1 MKKILEQLRVT
12 DSRNAKLDILRANKT
27 NEDIKRAFHF
37 AYDKTITF
45 GLKKIPVY
53 NSAFTMYTLT
63 QALDMLESE
72 FATRKVTGNK
82 AIETLRVILQN
93 LSPDDAHVIEC
104 VIKSDMDCGVN
115 RGIIDEI
122 WPGLLAEIPQM
133 LAQPQNDKS
142 LAEIKY
148 PAYADLKADGARCFM
163 TNRNGE
169 ISLNSRNVSDYL
181 GLTRLQSLLTHPRLK
196 DYVLDGELIYVKQST
211 GLASM
216 LGEDDEEIDTE
227 AEIAKRQEGNGIVNK
242 SLNGTIS
249 DAEQNDIVYQVWD
262 IVPVDVY
269 YGKAPS
275 TMPYKER
282 RELLKSIVD
291 EINDRALDLIET
303 TIVNNLTE
311 AKEVYRKYVE
321 RGLEGIILKNMNS
334 IWENTR
340 SKNLVK
346 FKEEILVD
354 LKIVDSNPH
363 DKDPNK
369 LGSFV
374 VESACGRI
382 RCNVGSGLK
391 DKSHAKVKGRK
402 VYIPLDERHELD
414 RELCQSTIEDL
425 LGTIIEVKCN
435 GIVTRK
441 KRKPGEAEFKLF
453 LPRVVRRRHDK
464 SVANRVEDVFDVK

>member
-1 MKKILEQLRVT
+1 MKKIVDQLRKT
-12 DSRNAKLDILRANKT
+12 DST
-27 NEDIKRAFHF
+27 NEKIEILKRNNSKTIEKAFYLT
-37 AYDKTITF
+37 YDKTVTF
-45 GLKKIPVY
+45 GVKKIPEY
-53 NSAFTMYTLT
+53 NTAFPLYTLD
-63 QALDMLESE
+63 QAMELLQSH
-72 FATRKVTGNK
+72 FQTRKVTGNK
-82 AIETLRVILQN
+82 AIDQLKTILQS
-93 LSPDDAHVIEC
+93 LSEDDAHIIEC
-104 VIKSDMDCGVN
+104 IIKSDMDCGVN
-115 RGIIDEI
+115 KGIIDEV
-122 WPGLLAEIPQM
+122 WPGLLSEIPQM
-133 LAQPQNDKS
+133 LASPQNDKNLS
-142 LAEIKY
+142 NIVY

-163 TNRNGE
+163 TNRDDE

-181 GLTRLQSLLTHPRLK
+181 GLKVLEELMKHPRLK
-196 DYVLDGELIYVKQST
+196 NYVLDGELVYRRASS

-216 LGEDDEEIDTE
+216 LGEDDEELDAE

-249 DAEQNDIVYQVWD
+249 DSEQADIIYQVWD

-275 TMPYKER
+275 TMGYRER
-282 RELLKSIVD
+282 RALLGSVIA
-291 EINDRALDLIET
+291 EINHRSLELIET
-303 TIVNNLTE
+303 TVVNNLVQ

-334 IWENTR
+334 LWENTR

-391 DKSHAKVKGRK
+391 DKSHQKVKGRK
-402 VYIPLDERHELD
+402 VYIPLDERDELD

-425 LGTIIEVKCN
+425 IGTVIEVKCN
-435 GIVTRK
+435 GLVTRK

-453 LPRVVRRRHDK
+453 LPRVIRRRHDK
-464 SVANRVEDVFDVK
+464 SIANRLEDVFDVK

>member
-1 MKKILEQLRVT
+1 LKKILEQLRAT
-12 DSRNAKLDILRANKT
+12 DSRNSKIDILTSNKD
-27 NEDIKRAFHF
+27 NQDVKRAFHF

-45 GLKKIPVY
+45 GIKKIPPY
-53 NSAFTMYTLT
+53 STAFQMFTLS

-72 FATRKVTGNK
+72 FMTRKVTGNK
-82 AIETLRVILQN
+82 AIEQLKIILQN
-93 LSPDDAHVIEC
+93 LTKDDAHVIEC
-104 VIKSDMDCGVN
+104 IIKNDMDCGVN
-115 RGIIDEI
+115 KGIIDEI
-122 WPGLLAEIPQM
+122 WPGMLSEIPQM
-133 LAQPQNDKS
+133 LANPQNDAN
-142 LAEIKY
+142 LAHIKF

-163 TNRNGE
+163 TNRDGE
-169 ISLNSRNVSDYL
+169 ISLNSRNVSDYM
-181 GLTRLQSLLTHPRLK
+181 GLTDLKKILTHPRLTN
-196 DYVLDGELIYVKQST
+196 YVLDGELIYVKKSS

-216 LGEDDEEIDTE
+216 MGEDEEELDVE
-227 AEIAKRQEGNGIVNK
+227 AEIAKRQVGNGIVNK
-242 SLNGTIS
+242 SLNNTIS
-249 DAEQNDIVYQVWD
+249 DAEQADIVYQVWD

-275 TMPYKER
+275 VIGYKER
-282 RELLKSIVD
+282 RELLESILS
-291 EINDRALDLIET
+291 EINSPSLELIET
-303 TIVNNLTE
+303 TIVNNLAE

-334 IWENTR
+334 VWENAR

-391 DKSHAKVKGRK
+391 DKSHQKVKGRK
-402 VYIPLDERHELD
+402 VYIPLTERHELD

-435 GIVTRK
+435 GLVTRK
-441 KRKPGEAEFKLF
+441 NRKSGEAEFKLF

-464 SVANRVEDVFDVK
+464 SVANKVEDVFDVK